1 MSICNVELKKVV
13 DDSYEIEIGFDL
25 MDKLIDDL
33 KSGLVGKINKFVI
46 ITDDNVKKLYA
57 IYFYEKLISSGF
69 KSDFISFEAGDKS
82 KTRETKAMIE
92 DAMLE

>member
-1 MSICNVELKKVV
+1 MSICNVELKKVI

-25 MDKLIDDL
+25 MDKLVDDL

-57 IYFYEKLISSGF
+57 IYLYHLYEALL
-69 KSDFISFEAGDKS
+69 
-82 KTRETKAMIE
+82 TCY
-92 DAMLE
+92 